1 MAKSTVSNRK
11 NSKVTKKGKRKS
23 VISQADK
30 KRTKIKVAQMN
41 KEGMLLS
48 DILKL
53 NNEEKVERN
62 DSNKNTLEANKLSS
76 DNKKDR
82 KILGKI
88 KAEKQQT
95 EDSILKQIELMSGFS
110 L

>member
-1 MAKSTVSNRK
+1 MAKSTGSNSK

-62 DSNKNTLEANKLSS
+62 DSNKNTLEAKKLSS